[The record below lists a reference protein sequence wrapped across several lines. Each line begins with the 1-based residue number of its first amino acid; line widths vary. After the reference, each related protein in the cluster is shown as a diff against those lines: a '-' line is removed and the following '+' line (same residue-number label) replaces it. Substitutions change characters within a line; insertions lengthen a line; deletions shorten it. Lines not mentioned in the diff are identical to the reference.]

1 MQLSIGK
8 GIQIFKDLITNLTFF
23 ISFFRS
29 HKKLGEIACP
39 EFYAHMKD
47 GQKP

>member
-1 MQLSIGK
+1 MQLSIEK

-23 ISFFRS
+23 ISLFRS
-29 HKKLGEIACP
+29 HIKLGEIACP
-39 EFYAHMKD
+39 EFYTQLED